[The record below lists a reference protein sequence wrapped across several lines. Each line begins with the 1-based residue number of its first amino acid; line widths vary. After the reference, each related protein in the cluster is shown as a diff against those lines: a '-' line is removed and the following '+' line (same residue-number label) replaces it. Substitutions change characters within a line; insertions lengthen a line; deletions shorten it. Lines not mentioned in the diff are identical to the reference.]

1 MQEVLHL
8 AAVVPHTKHTHDG
21 YPSAATQASTA
32 ETSRLFPVPLTK
44 ECPDCEDGI
53 RYTSKYGG
61 NDPDVWADGPCE
73 TCDGSG
79 IITLCCDTCS
89 DHDAVAWFDG
99 NKFCAV
105 CLAEQRADAIEV
117 HIGTIETLTT
127 WCREHVR
134 PPPADLLYRAAN
146 AVDCLRGVMA
156 TERNNCHPNTC
167 DRPCLGLGYC
177 ERLIP

>member
-44 ECPDCEDGI
+44 ECPDCEDGT
-53 RYTSKYGG
+53 RWTSRYGG
-61 NDPDVWADGPCE
+61 NDPDVWPAGPCE
-73 TCDGSG
+73 TCDGTG
-79 IITLCCDTCS
+79 ILTLYCDAC
-89 DHDAVAWFDG
+89 DRPEAVEWVGAHR
-99 NKFCAV
+99 FCAS
-105 CLAEQRADAIEV
+105 CLAEQRADAIAA

-134 PPPADLLYRAAN
+134 PPPADLLYRAAH
-146 AVDCLRGVMA
+146 AV
-156 TERNNCHPNTC
+156 
-167 DRPCLGLGYC
+167 
-177 ERLIP
+177 ERLRESLRVAA